1 MAETAETTAT
11 RADRKARLRERL
23 EAGRAEFLAAVE
35 ALTEEDLAR
44 PAGHESDW
52 TVKDLI
58 GHVAYAEGSMLPMI
72 QRPLGGQAH
81 RVPPDFD
88 LDRWNAGRVRRA
100 KEQPVAALL
109 ERLAE
114 SRRELLALL
123 DGMDDADLDRPTS
136 HPRMPNTT
144 VEGIFRI
151 IAGHERDHAGELRAV
166 RESVRAWGRESVR
179 ASRRLG
185 QRRARGVLSS

>member
-1 MAETAETTAT
+1 MATKT
-11 RADRKARLRERL
+11 DRKARLRERL

-35 ALTEEDLAR
+35 ALSEEDLAC

-52 TVKDLI
+52 TARDLV

-72 QRPLGGQAH
+72 QRPVAGQAH
-81 RVPPDFD
+81 QIPSAFD
-88 LDRWNAGRVRRA
+88 LDRWNDSRVRRA

-109 ERLAE
+109 DRLAE

-144 VEGIFRI
+144 VEGVLRI
-151 IAGHERDHAGELRAV
+151 IAIHERDHAKELRAV
-166 RESVRAWGRESVR
+166 RGSVRA
-179 ASRRLG
+179 
-185 QRRARGVLSS
+185 

>member
-1 MAETAETTAT
+1 MAETTAT
-11 RADRKARLRERL
+11 RADRKVQLRERL

-72 QRPLGGQAH
+72 QRPLAGQAH
-81 RVPPDFD
+81 QVPPDFD
-88 LDRWNAGRVRRA
+88 LNRWNDSRVRRA
-100 KEQPVAALL
+100 KEQPVPALL

-114 SRRELLALL
+114 SRREALALL
-123 DGMDDADLDRPTS
+123 DGMGDADLDRPTS
-136 HPRMPNTT
+136 HPRALDTT
-144 VEGIFRI
+144 VAGVFRI
-151 IAGHERDHAGELRAV
+151 IADHERDHARELRAV
-166 RESVRAWGRESVR
+166 RESVRA
-179 ASRRLG
+179 
-185 QRRARGVLSS
+185 